1 MSPRR
6 KAANAEQGAAL
17 DFRRARRAVSR
28 VALQTPLLEAPPLS
42 ERLGVPVLLKLENLQ
57 VTGSFKVRGAASR
70 LAALSKSER
79 RAGVVAC
86 SSGNHGRAVAW
97 VASRLGVPATI
108 CVPDWVDPV
117 KLDAIRRTG
126 AEAVLAGPT
135 YDGAEE
141 HAQALARDTRR
152 TFVSAFDDPWVIA
165 GQGTLGLEI
174 LRATR
179 KSVPTAVLA
188 PLSGGG
194 LLGGIGAAMR
204 AEVGADA
211 PAVVGVSAERAAVML
226 ASLVAGRPVQLP
238 EEETLASA
246 LSGGIGLDNRHTFSL
261 VRDLDLEHVVVT
273 EDEIEAAMAFC
284 CNDLHIVAEGG
295 GAVGVAAILAGRW
308 QPPDDADGPVVVV
321 VSGGNV
327 SPDVLAGLLT
337 RRGPDA

>member
-1 MSPRR
+1 
-6 KAANAEQGAAL
+6 
-17 DFRRARRAVSR
+17 VSR
-28 VALQTPLLEAPPLS
+28 IALQTPLIEAPILS
-42 ERLGVPVLLKLENLQ
+42 ERVGLSVLLKLENLQ
-57 VTGSFKVRGAASR
+57 ATGSFKVRGAASR
-70 LAALSKSER
+70 LAVLSKAER
-79 RAGVVAC
+79 QKGVVAC

-97 VASRLGVPATI
+97 VASRMGVPATI

-117 KLDAIRRTG
+117 KLEAIRRAG

-135 YDGAEE
+135 YDAAEA
-141 HAQALARDTRR
+141 HAQALAAETRR

-179 KSVPTAVLA
+179 KKPPTAVLA

-194 LLGGIGAAMR
+194 LLGGIGAAVR
-204 AEVGADA
+204 AEAGAEA

-238 EEETLASA
+238 EETTLASA
-246 LSGGIGLDNRHTFSL
+246 LSGGIGLDNRHTFPL

-273 EDEIEAAMAFC
+273 EDEIATAMTFC
-284 CNDLHIVAEGG
+284 CNDLHIVVEGG
-295 GAVGVAAILAGRW
+295 GAVGIAAILTERW
-308 QPPDDADGPVVVV
+308 RPPDGADGPVVVV

-327 SPDVLAGLLT
+327 SPEVLARVLAG
-337 RRGPDA
+337 RGPDA